1 MSTGLLSGLL
11 SVQPDAPAG
20 EPPLKVVMIDR
31 KNIIINPDNRKIY
44 RIGDVSRLQE
54 DIKTNG
60 IRQPLEVVELDGGN
74 YKLIGGERRLTACE
88 ELAKEGD
95 TRFEALPCVILKL
108 KHDDDEKIALITA
121 NATARDLTDGER
133 LAQYETL
140 KEILTRRKSLGGLS
154 GKVRDEL
161 CRILGLSTGAAARL
175 NAISEN
181 CGDDTKRELQAGEI
195 TLMGAYRRAQ
205 EIIAARMAQQESAK
219 APKPAKPVYEKP
231 VVFDCKPESSV
242 TIPKSTVEDDEF
254 ELDRKMERAGK
265 LPEWAYSQ
273 AAEICREDWTKCLSE
288 FSDEGIR
295 KSKIMEYTHT
305 GHPLQ
310 CGGYVHY
317 TSTTVCIG
325 VNTRRIE
332 LPWEKFADA
341 CKEVGI
347 APALKPVE
355 SEVSGQQ
362 EEQQR
367 GRKTLHILAE
377 KTIKETATWELAW
390 EDVQFGLEYYKQP
403 LPGGVMFWKRIDQN
417 RQHAGIMNYDD
428 YAIILQDGKF
438 FTCGWIPKIS
448 VIAELVRYFVLK

>member
-1 MSTGLLSGLL
+1 MSAGLLSGLL
-11 SVQPDAPAG
+11 SAQPDAPAG
-20 EPPLKVVMIDR
+20 SGMQVVMIDR

-44 RIGDVSRLQE
+44 RIGDVSRLKE

-205 EIIAARMAQQESAK
+205 EIIAARMAQQEAAK
-219 APKPAKPVYEKP
+219 APKPDKPVYEKP

-242 TIPKSTVEDDEF
+242 TIPKQEQEYPEWVIESAKEVC
-254 ELDRKMERAGK
+254 ELDWVKSTRSFTAEALVTAKGGVGGRSLQKGFVNFDNSK
-265 LPEWAYSQ
+265 IRFWWSGHGDYCFTWAKFVKFCVEKGLKEKPIKSHG
-273 AAEICREDWTKCLSE
+273 LSE
-288 FSDEGIR
+288 NPEESRGKDTLR
-295 KSKIMEYTHT
+295 K
-305 GHPLQ
+305 
-310 CGGYVHY
+310 
-317 TSTTVCIG
+317 
-325 VNTRRIE
+325 
-332 LPWEKFADA
+332 
-341 CKEVGI
+341 
-347 APALKPVE
+347 
-355 SEVSGQQ
+355 
-362 EEQQR
+362 
-367 GRKTLHILAE
+367 LAE
-377 KTIKETATWELAW
+377 KELSRKALW
-390 EDVQFGLEYYKQP
+390 TFDRNLFIFQLDFYKHS
-403 LPGGVMFWKRIDQN
+403 LPGGAELYRMEDRQKDEDKR
-417 RQHAGIMNYDD
+417 
-428 YAIILQDGKF
+428 YAIILQDYEF
-438 FTCGWIPKIS
+438 FTSGWETYEEAIES
-448 VIAELVRYFVLK
+448 LARYLNLK

>member
-20 EPPLKVVMIDR
+20 SGMQVVMIDR

-44 RIGDVSRLQE
+44 RIGDVSRLKE

-108 KHDDDEKIALITA
+108 KYDDDEKIALITA

-205 EIIAARMAQQESAK
+205 EIIAERMAQQEAAK
-219 APKPAKPVYEKP
+219 APKPDKPVYEKP
-231 VVFDCKPESSV
+231 VVFDCKPESSGTV
-242 TIPKSTVEDDEF
+242 PKQEQERPK
-254 ELDRKMERAGK
+254 EQDRGQDT
-265 LPEWAYSQ
+265 L
-273 AAEICREDWTKCLSE
+273 
-288 FSDEGIR
+288 R
-295 KSKIMEYTHT
+295 K
-305 GHPLQ
+305 
-310 CGGYVHY
+310 
-317 TSTTVCIG
+317 
-325 VNTRRIE
+325 
-332 LPWEKFADA
+332 
-341 CKEVGI
+341 
-347 APALKPVE
+347 
-355 SEVSGQQ
+355 
-362 EEQQR
+362 
-367 GRKTLHILAE
+367 LAE
-377 KTIKETATWELAW
+377 KTLGASAAWELAW
-390 EDVQFGLEYYKQP
+390 EDVRFRLAYYKQP
-403 LPGGVMFWKRIDQN
+403 LPGGATLWKRIDTT
-417 RQHAGIMNYDD
+417 REDAGQTCDD
-428 YAIILQDGKF
+428 YAIILQDNSF
-438 FTCGWIPKIS
+438 ATCGWISFYSGITDILTKYF
-448 VIAELVRYFVLK
+448 ELK

>member
-11 SVQPDAPAG
+11 SVQPDDPAG
-20 EPPLKVVMIDR
+20 SGMQVVMIDR

-44 RIGDVSRLQE
+44 RIGDVSRLKE

-140 KEILTRRKSLGGLS
+140 KEILTRRKNLGGLS

-181 CGDDTKRELQAGEI
+181 CGDDTKRELQAGGI

-219 APKPAKPVYEKP
+219 APKPAKPVHEKP
-231 VVFDCKPESSV
+231 VVFDCKPESLV
-242 TIPKSTVEDDEF
+242 TIPKQEQ
-254 ELDRKMERAGK
+254 ER
-265 LPEWAYSQ
+265 P
-273 AAEICREDWTKCLSE
+273 
-288 FSDEGIR
+288 
-295 KSKIMEYTHT
+295 
-305 GHPLQ
+305 
-310 CGGYVHY
+310 
-317 TSTTVCIG
+317 
-325 VNTRRIE
+325 
-332 LPWEKFADA
+332 
-341 CKEVGI
+341 KE
-347 APALKPVE
+347 
-355 SEVSGQQ
+355 QD
-362 EEQQR
+362 R
-367 GRKTLHILAE
+367 GRDTLRKLAE
-377 KTIKETATWELAW
+377 KTLGASAAWELAW
-390 EDVQFGLEYYKQP
+390 EDVRFRLAYYKQP
-403 LPGGVMFWKRIDQN
+403 LPGGATLWKRIDTT
-417 RQHAGIMNYDD
+417 REDAGQTCDD
-428 YAIILQDGKF
+428 YAIILQDNSF
-438 FTCGWIPKIS
+438 ATCGWISFYSGITDILTKYF
-448 VIAELVRYFVLK
+448 ELK

>member
-1 MSTGLLSGLL
+1 MSTGLLNGLL
-11 SVQPDAPAG
+11 SVQPDDPAG
-20 EPPLKVVMIDR
+20 PGMQVVMIDR
-31 KNIIINPDNRKIY
+31 KNIITNPDNRKIY
-44 RIGDVSRLQE
+44 RIGDVSQLKE

-60 IRQPLEVVELDGGN
+60 IRQPLEVVDLADGN

-205 EIIAARMAQQESAK
+205 EIIAERMAQQEAAK
-219 APKPAKPVYEKP
+219 APKRDEPVYEKP

-242 TIPKSTVEDDEF
+242 TIPKQAPESHCPPQNIP
-254 ELDRKMERAGK
+254 AGYEPK
-265 LPEWAYSQ
+265 ATESHGLPEKP
-273 AAEICREDWTKCLSE
+273 AESRGKDTL
-288 FSDEGIR
+288 R
-295 KSKIMEYTHT
+295 K
-305 GHPLQ
+305 
-310 CGGYVHY
+310 
-317 TSTTVCIG
+317 
-325 VNTRRIE
+325 
-332 LPWEKFADA
+332 
-341 CKEVGI
+341 
-347 APALKPVE
+347 
-355 SEVSGQQ
+355 
-362 EEQQR
+362 
-367 GRKTLHILAE
+367 LAE
-377 KTIKETATWELAW
+377 KELSQKALW
-390 EDVQFGLEYYKQP
+390 TFDRNLFIYQLDFYKHS
-403 LPGGVMFWKRIDQN
+403 LPGGAELCRMEDSQN
-417 RQHAGIMNYDD
+417 DGHTR
-428 YAIILQDGKF
+428 YAIILQDYKF
-438 FTCGWIPKIS
+438 FTSGWEPYEEAIES
-448 VIAELVRYFVLK
+448 LARYLNLK

>member
-11 SVQPDAPAG
+11 SVQADAPAG
-20 EPPLKVVMIDR
+20 SGMQVVMIDR

-44 RIGDVSRLQE
+44 RIGDVSRLKE

-195 TLMGAYRRAQ
+195 PLMGAYRRAQ
-205 EIIAARMAQQESAK
+205 EIIAARMAQQEAAK
-219 APKPAKPVYEKP
+219 APKPDKPVYKKP

-242 TIPKSTVEDDEF
+242 TVPKQAPNSHCTPQNIP
-254 ELDRKMERAGK
+254 AGYEPK
-265 LPEWAYSQ
+265 ATASHGLPEKPEES
-273 AAEICREDWTKCLSE
+273 RGKDTL
-288 FSDEGIR
+288 R
-295 KSKIMEYTHT
+295 K
-305 GHPLQ
+305 
-310 CGGYVHY
+310 
-317 TSTTVCIG
+317 
-325 VNTRRIE
+325 
-332 LPWEKFADA
+332 
-341 CKEVGI
+341 
-347 APALKPVE
+347 
-355 SEVSGQQ
+355 
-362 EEQQR
+362 
-367 GRKTLHILAE
+367 LAE
-377 KTIKETATWELAW
+377 KMLEDNAPWELFLKQVMFRLA
-390 EDVQFGLEYYKQP
+390 YYSQP
-403 LPGGVMFWKRIDQN
+403 LPGGAKLWM
-417 RQHAGIMNYDD
+417 RQDEIRKEANFYNADS
-428 YAIILQDGKF
+428 YAITFQDNTF
-438 FTCGWIPKIS
+438 FSNGWESEECIIERLTKYF
-448 VIAELVRYFVLK
+448 ELK

>member
-11 SVQPDAPAG
+11 SVQPDDPAG

-44 RIGDVSRLQE
+44 RIGDVSRLKE

-108 KHDDDEKIALITA
+108 KYDDDEKIALITA
-121 NATARDLTDGER
+121 NATARELTDGER

-140 KEILTRRKSLGGLS
+140 KEILTQRKSLGGLS

-219 APKPAKPVYEKP
+219 APKPAKPMYEKP
-231 VVFDCKPESSV
+231 VVFDCKSESSV
-242 TIPKSTVEDDEF
+242 TIPKQAPESHCTHQNIP
-254 ELDRKMERAGK
+254 AGYEPK
-265 LPEWAYSQ
+265 ATASHGLPEKP
-273 AAEICREDWTKCLSE
+273 EE
-288 FSDEGIR
+288 FRGKDTLR
-295 KSKIMEYTHT
+295 K
-305 GHPLQ
+305 
-310 CGGYVHY
+310 
-317 TSTTVCIG
+317 
-325 VNTRRIE
+325 
-332 LPWEKFADA
+332 
-341 CKEVGI
+341 
-347 APALKPVE
+347 
-355 SEVSGQQ
+355 
-362 EEQQR
+362 
-367 GRKTLHILAE
+367 LAE
-377 KTIKETATWELAW
+377 KELSQKALW
-390 EDVQFGLEYYKQP
+390 TFDRNLFIYQLDFYKHS
-403 LPGGVMFWKRIDQN
+403 LPGGAELCRMEDRQKDEHKR
-417 RQHAGIMNYDD
+417 
-428 YAIILQDGKF
+428 YAIILQDYEF
-438 FTCGWIPKIS
+438 FTSGWETYEEAVES
-448 VIAELVRYFVLK
+448 LVRYLSLK

>member
-1 MSTGLLSGLL
+1 MITGLLSGLL
-11 SVQPDAPAG
+11 SVQPDDPAG
-20 EPPLKVVMIDR
+20 SGMQVVMIDR

-44 RIGDVSRLQE
+44 RIGDVSRLKE

-108 KHDDDEKIALITA
+108 KQDDDEKIALITA
-121 NATARDLTDGER
+121 NATARELTDGER

-205 EIIAARMAQQESAK
+205 EIIAARMAQQEAAK
-219 APKPAKPVYEKP
+219 APKPDKPVYEKP

-242 TIPKSTVEDDEF
+242 TIPKQAPESHCPPQNIP
-254 ELDRKMERAGK
+254 AGHEPK
-265 LPEWAYSQ
+265 ATESHGLPEKP
-273 AAEICREDWTKCLSE
+273 AEFRGKDTL
-288 FSDEGIR
+288 R
-295 KSKIMEYTHT
+295 K
-305 GHPLQ
+305 
-310 CGGYVHY
+310 
-317 TSTTVCIG
+317 
-325 VNTRRIE
+325 
-332 LPWEKFADA
+332 
-341 CKEVGI
+341 
-347 APALKPVE
+347 
-355 SEVSGQQ
+355 
-362 EEQQR
+362 
-367 GRKTLHILAE
+367 LAE
-377 KTIKETATWELAW
+377 KELSQKALW
-390 EDVQFGLEYYKQP
+390 TFDRNLFIFQLDFYKRS
-403 LPGGVMFWKRIDQN
+403 LPGGAELYRMEDRQKDEHKR
-417 RQHAGIMNYDD
+417 
-428 YAIILQDGKF
+428 YAIILQDYEF
-438 FTCGWIPKIS
+438 FTSGWETYEEAVES
-448 VIAELVRYFVLK
+448 LARYLNLK

>member
-20 EPPLKVVMIDR
+20 PGMQVVMIDR

-44 RIGDVSRLQE
+44 RIGDVSRLKE

-60 IRQPLEVVELDGGN
+60 IRQPLEVVELDSGN

-108 KHDDDEKIALITA
+108 KYDDDEKIALITA

-161 CRILGLSTGAAARL
+161 CRILGLSTGAAARI

-219 APKPAKPVYEKP
+219 APKPDKPVHENP

-242 TIPKSTVEDDEF
+242 TIPKQAPENHCTPQNIP
-254 ELDRKMERAGK
+254 AGYEPK
-265 LPEWAYSQ
+265 ATASHGLPEKPEESRGKDTLRKL
-273 AAEICREDWTKCLSE
+273 AEKELS
-288 FSDEGIR
+288 
-295 KSKIMEYTHT
+295 
-305 GHPLQ
+305 
-310 CGGYVHY
+310 
-317 TSTTVCIG
+317 
-325 VNTRRIE
+325 
-332 LPWEKFADA
+332 
-341 CKEVGI
+341 
-347 APALKPVE
+347 
-355 SEVSGQQ
+355 
-362 EEQQR
+362 
-367 GRKTLHILAE
+367 RKTLWTFDRNLFIFQL
-377 KTIKETATWELAW
+377 
-390 EDVQFGLEYYKQP
+390 DFYKHS
-403 LPGGVMFWKRIDQN
+403 LPGGAELYRMEDRQKDEHKR
-417 RQHAGIMNYDD
+417 
-428 YAIILQDGKF
+428 YAIILQDYEF
-438 FTCGWIPKIS
+438 FTSGWETYEEAVES
-448 VIAELVRYFVLK
+448 LARYLNLK

>member
-11 SVQPDAPAG
+11 GAQPSTPAG

-44 RIGDVSRLQE
+44 RIGDVSRLKE

-108 KHDDDEKIALITA
+108 KYDDDEKIALITA

-205 EIIAARMAQQESAK
+205 EIIAARMAQQEAAK
-219 APKPAKPVYEKP
+219 SPKSDKPVYEKP

-242 TIPKSTVEDDEF
+242 TVPKQAPESHCTPQNIP
-254 ELDRKMERAGK
+254 AGYEPK
-265 LPEWAYSQ
+265 ATESHGLPEKPEES
-273 AAEICREDWTKCLSE
+273 RGKDTL
-288 FSDEGIR
+288 R
-295 KSKIMEYTHT
+295 K
-305 GHPLQ
+305 
-310 CGGYVHY
+310 
-317 TSTTVCIG
+317 
-325 VNTRRIE
+325 
-332 LPWEKFADA
+332 
-341 CKEVGI
+341 
-347 APALKPVE
+347 
-355 SEVSGQQ
+355 
-362 EEQQR
+362 
-367 GRKTLHILAE
+367 LAE
-377 KTIKETATWELAW
+377 KELSQKALW
-390 EDVQFGLEYYKQP
+390 TFDRNLFIYQLDFYKHS
-403 LPGGVMFWKRIDQN
+403 LPGGAELYRMEDRQKDEHKR
-417 RQHAGIMNYDD
+417 
-428 YAIILQDGKF
+428 YAIILQDYEF
-438 FTCGWIPKIS
+438 FTSGWETYEEVVES
-448 VIAELVRYFVLK
+448 LARYLNLK

>member
-1 MSTGLLSGLL
+1 MSAGLLSGLL

-20 EPPLKVVMIDR
+20 SGMRVVMIDR
-31 KNIIINPDNRKIY
+31 KNIITNPDNRKIY
-44 RIGDVSRLQE
+44 RIGDVSRLKE

-60 IRQPLEVVELDGGN
+60 IRQPLEVVDLADGN

-205 EIIAARMAQQESAK
+205 EIIAERMAQQEAAK
-219 APKPAKPVYEKP
+219 APKRDELVYEKP

-242 TIPKSTVEDDEF
+242 TIPKQAPENHYPPQNIP
-254 ELDRKMERAGK
+254 AGHEPK
-265 LPEWAYSQ
+265 ATESHGLPEKP
-273 AAEICREDWTKCLSE
+273 AESRGKDTL
-288 FSDEGIR
+288 R
-295 KSKIMEYTHT
+295 K
-305 GHPLQ
+305 
-310 CGGYVHY
+310 
-317 TSTTVCIG
+317 
-325 VNTRRIE
+325 
-332 LPWEKFADA
+332 
-341 CKEVGI
+341 
-347 APALKPVE
+347 
-355 SEVSGQQ
+355 
-362 EEQQR
+362 
-367 GRKTLHILAE
+367 LAE
-377 KTIKETATWELAW
+377 KELSQKALW
-390 EDVQFGLEYYKQP
+390 TFDRNLFIYRLDFYKHS
-403 LPGGVMFWKRIDQN
+403 LPGGAELYRMEDSQRDEKIR
-417 RQHAGIMNYDD
+417 
-428 YAIILQDGKF
+428 YAIILQDYEF
-438 FTCGWIPKIS
+438 FTSGWEPYEEAIES
-448 VIAELVRYFVLK
+448 LVRYLNLK

>member
-11 SVQPDAPAG
+11 SVQPDEPAG
-20 EPPLKVVMIDR
+20 SGMQVVMIDR

-44 RIGDVSRLQE
+44 RIGDVSQLKE

-108 KHDDDEKIALITA
+108 KYDDDEKIALITA

-205 EIIAARMAQQESAK
+205 EIIAERMAQQEAAK
-219 APKPAKPVYEKP
+219 ALKPDKPVYEKP
-231 VVFDCKPESSV
+231 VVFDCKQESSV
-242 TIPKSTVEDDEF
+242 TVPKQVPESHCTPQNIP
-254 ELDRKMERAGK
+254 AGYEPK
-265 LPEWAYSQ
+265 ANESHGLPEKPEES
-273 AAEICREDWTKCLSE
+273 RGKDTL
-288 FSDEGIR
+288 R
-295 KSKIMEYTHT
+295 K
-305 GHPLQ
+305 
-310 CGGYVHY
+310 
-317 TSTTVCIG
+317 
-325 VNTRRIE
+325 
-332 LPWEKFADA
+332 
-341 CKEVGI
+341 
-347 APALKPVE
+347 
-355 SEVSGQQ
+355 
-362 EEQQR
+362 
-367 GRKTLHILAE
+367 LAE
-377 KTIKETATWELAW
+377 KELSQKALW
-390 EDVQFGLEYYKQP
+390 TFDRNLFIYQLDFYKHS
-403 LPGGVMFWKRIDQN
+403 LPGGAELYRMEDRQKDEHKR
-417 RQHAGIMNYDD
+417 
-428 YAIILQDGKF
+428 YAIILQDYEF
-438 FTCGWIPKIS
+438 FTSGWEPYEEAVES
-448 VIAELVRYFVLK
+448 LVRYLNLK

>member
-11 SVQPDAPAG
+11 SVQPDDPAG

-44 RIGDVSRLQE
+44 RIGDVSRLKE

-108 KHDDDEKIALITA
+108 KYDDDEKIALITA
-121 NATARDLTDGER
+121 NATARELTDGER

-195 TLMGAYRRAQ
+195 SLMGAYRRAQ
-205 EIIAARMAQQESAK
+205 EIIAARIAQQEAAK
-219 APKPAKPVYEKP
+219 APKPDKPVCEKP

-242 TIPKSTVEDDEF
+242 TVPQNPDYDEWNLPLECRLAVEEAHKKAK
-254 ELDRKMERAGK
+254 EATASHG
-265 LPEWAYSQ
+265 LPEKPEES
-273 AAEICREDWTKCLSE
+273 RGKDTL
-288 FSDEGIR
+288 R
-295 KSKIMEYTHT
+295 K
-305 GHPLQ
+305 
-310 CGGYVHY
+310 
-317 TSTTVCIG
+317 
-325 VNTRRIE
+325 
-332 LPWEKFADA
+332 
-341 CKEVGI
+341 
-347 APALKPVE
+347 
-355 SEVSGQQ
+355 
-362 EEQQR
+362 
-367 GRKTLHILAE
+367 LAE
-377 KTIKETATWELAW
+377 KELSQKALW
-390 EDVQFGLEYYKQP
+390 TFDRNLFIYQLDFYKHSLPDGAELYRMEDRQKDEH
-403 LPGGVMFWKRIDQN
+403 KR
-417 RQHAGIMNYDD
+417 
-428 YAIILQDGKF
+428 YAIILQDYEF
-438 FTCGWIPKIS
+438 FTSGWETYEEAVES
-448 VIAELVRYFVLK
+448 LVRYLNLK

>member
-1 MSTGLLSGLL
+1 MRAGLLSGLL
-11 SVQPDAPAG
+11 SAQPDAPAG
-20 EPPLKVVMIDR
+20 SGMQVVMIDR

-44 RIGDVSRLQE
+44 RIGDVSRLKE

-205 EIIAARMAQQESAK
+205 EIIAARMAQQEAAK
-219 APKPAKPVYEKP
+219 APKPDKPVYEKP

-242 TIPKSTVEDDEF
+242 TIPKQEQEYPEWVIESAKEVC
-254 ELDRKMERAGK
+254 ELDWVKSTRSFTAEALVTAKGGVCGRSLQKGFVNFDNSK
-265 LPEWAYSQ
+265 IRFWWSGHGDYCFTWAKFVKFCVEKGLTEKPIKSHG
-273 AAEICREDWTKCLSE
+273 LSE
-288 FSDEGIR
+288 NPEESRGKDTLR
-295 KSKIMEYTHT
+295 K
-305 GHPLQ
+305 
-310 CGGYVHY
+310 
-317 TSTTVCIG
+317 
-325 VNTRRIE
+325 
-332 LPWEKFADA
+332 
-341 CKEVGI
+341 
-347 APALKPVE
+347 
-355 SEVSGQQ
+355 
-362 EEQQR
+362 
-367 GRKTLHILAE
+367 LAE
-377 KTIKETATWELAW
+377 KELSRKALW
-390 EDVQFGLEYYKQP
+390 TFDRNLVIFQLDFYKHS
-403 LPGGVMFWKRIDQN
+403 LPGGAELYRMEDRQKNEDKR
-417 RQHAGIMNYDD
+417 
-428 YAIILQDGKF
+428 YAIILQDYEF
-438 FTCGWIPKIS
+438 FTSGWETYEEAIES
-448 VIAELVRYFVLK
+448 LARYLNLK

>member
-20 EPPLKVVMIDR
+20 SGMQVVMIDR

-44 RIGDVSRLQE
+44 RIGDVSRLKE

-108 KHDDDEKIALITA
+108 KYDDDEKIALITA

-205 EIIAARMAQQESAK
+205 EIIAARMAQQEAAK
-219 APKPAKPVYEKP
+219 APKPDKPVYEKP

-242 TIPKSTVEDDEF
+242 TIPKQEQEYPEWVIESAKEVC
-254 ELDRKMERAGK
+254 ELDWVKSARSFTAEALVTAKGGVCGRSLQKGFVDFDNSKIRFWRSGHGDYCFTWAKFVNFCVEKGFAEKPIKSHG
-265 LPEWAYSQ
+265 LPEKPEES
-273 AAEICREDWTKCLSE
+273 RGKDTL
-288 FSDEGIR
+288 R
-295 KSKIMEYTHT
+295 K
-305 GHPLQ
+305 
-310 CGGYVHY
+310 
-317 TSTTVCIG
+317 
-325 VNTRRIE
+325 
-332 LPWEKFADA
+332 
-341 CKEVGI
+341 
-347 APALKPVE
+347 
-355 SEVSGQQ
+355 
-362 EEQQR
+362 
-367 GRKTLHILAE
+367 LAE
-377 KTIKETATWELAW
+377 KELSQKALW
-390 EDVQFGLEYYKQP
+390 TFDRNLFIYQLDFYKHS
-403 LPGGVMFWKRIDQN
+403 LPGGAELYRMEDRQKDEHKR
-417 RQHAGIMNYDD
+417 
-428 YAIILQDGKF
+428 YAIILQGYEF
-438 FTCGWIPKIS
+438 FTSGWETYEEAVES
-448 VIAELVRYFVLK
+448 LVRYLNLK

>member
-20 EPPLKVVMIDR
+20 SGMQVVMIDR

-44 RIGDVSRLQE
+44 RIGDVSRLKE

-60 IRQPLEVVELDGGN
+60 IRQPLEVVDLADGN

-205 EIIAARMAQQESAK
+205 EIIAARMAQQEAAK
-219 APKPAKPVYEKP
+219 APKPDKLVYEKP

-242 TIPKSTVEDDEF
+242 TIPKQAPESPCPPQNIPARYEPKAT
-254 ELDRKMERAGK
+254 ASHG
-265 LPEWAYSQ
+265 LPEKPKES
-273 AAEICREDWTKCLSE
+273 RGKDTL
-288 FSDEGIR
+288 R
-295 KSKIMEYTHT
+295 K
-305 GHPLQ
+305 
-310 CGGYVHY
+310 
-317 TSTTVCIG
+317 
-325 VNTRRIE
+325 
-332 LPWEKFADA
+332 
-341 CKEVGI
+341 
-347 APALKPVE
+347 
-355 SEVSGQQ
+355 
-362 EEQQR
+362 
-367 GRKTLHILAE
+367 LAE
-377 KTIKETATWELAW
+377 KELSQKALW
-390 EDVQFGLEYYKQP
+390 TFDRNLFIYQLDFYKHS
-403 LPGGVMFWKRIDQN
+403 LPGGAELYRMEDSQKDEHTR
-417 RQHAGIMNYDD
+417 
-428 YAIILQDGKF
+428 YAIILQDYKF
-438 FTCGWIPKIS
+438 FTSGWEPYEEAIES
-448 VIAELVRYFVLK
+448 LVRYLNLK

>member
-1 MSTGLLSGLL
+1 MSTGLLNGLL

-20 EPPLKVVMIDR
+20 PGMQVVMIDR

-44 RIGDVSRLQE
+44 CIGDVSRLKE

-108 KHDDDEKIALITA
+108 KYDDDEKIALITA

-181 CGDDTKRELQAGEI
+181 CGDDTKRELQSGGI

-205 EIIAARMAQQESAK
+205 EIIAARMAQQEAAK
-219 APKPAKPVYEKP
+219 APKADKPVYEKP

-242 TIPKSTVEDDEF
+242 TVPKQEQEYPEWVIESAKEVC
-254 ELDRKMERAGK
+254 ELDWVKSARSFTAEALVTAKGGEGGRSLHKGFVDFDNRKIRFWWSGHGDYYFTWAKFVKFCVEKGFAEKPIKSHGMPEKSAESLGK
-265 LPEWAYSQ
+265 DTL
-273 AAEICREDWTKCLSE
+273 
-288 FSDEGIR
+288 R
-295 KSKIMEYTHT
+295 K
-305 GHPLQ
+305 
-310 CGGYVHY
+310 
-317 TSTTVCIG
+317 
-325 VNTRRIE
+325 
-332 LPWEKFADA
+332 
-341 CKEVGI
+341 
-347 APALKPVE
+347 
-355 SEVSGQQ
+355 
-362 EEQQR
+362 
-367 GRKTLHILAE
+367 LAE
-377 KTIKETATWELAW
+377 KTLGASAAWELAW
-390 EDVQFGLEYYKQP
+390 EDVRFRLAYYKQS
-403 LPGGVMFWKRIDQN
+403 LPGGATLWKRIDTT
-417 RQHAGIMNYDD
+417 REDAGQTCDD
-428 YAIILQDGKF
+428 YAIILQDNSF
-438 FTCGWIPKIS
+438 ATCGWISFYSGITDILTKYF
-448 VIAELVRYFVLK
+448 ELK

>member
-1 MSTGLLSGLL
+1 MSAGLLSGLL
-11 SVQPDAPAG
+11 SVQLDDPAG
-20 EPPLKVVMIDR
+20 PGLRVVMIDR
-31 KNIIINPDNRKIY
+31 KNIITNPDNRKIY
-44 RIGDVSRLQE
+44 RIGDVSRLKE

-60 IRQPLEVVELDGGN
+60 IRQPLEVVDLADGN

-205 EIIAARMAQQESAK
+205 EIIAERMAQQEAAK
-219 APKPAKPVYEKP
+219 ALKRDEPVYEKP

-242 TIPKSTVEDDEF
+242 TIPKKAPENHCPPQNIP
-254 ELDRKMERAGK
+254 AGHEPK
-265 LPEWAYSQ
+265 ATESHGLPEKP
-273 AAEICREDWTKCLSE
+273 AESRGKDTL
-288 FSDEGIR
+288 R
-295 KSKIMEYTHT
+295 K
-305 GHPLQ
+305 
-310 CGGYVHY
+310 
-317 TSTTVCIG
+317 
-325 VNTRRIE
+325 
-332 LPWEKFADA
+332 
-341 CKEVGI
+341 
-347 APALKPVE
+347 
-355 SEVSGQQ
+355 
-362 EEQQR
+362 
-367 GRKTLHILAE
+367 LAE
-377 KTIKETATWELAW
+377 KELSQKALW
-390 EDVQFGLEYYKQP
+390 TFDRNLFIYRLDFYKHS
-403 LPGGVMFWKRIDQN
+403 LPGGAELCRMEDPQN
-417 RQHAGIMNYDD
+417 DGNTR
-428 YAIILQDGKF
+428 YAIILQDYEF
-438 FTCGWIPKIS
+438 FTSGWESYEEAIES
-448 VIAELVRYFVLK
+448 LVRYLSLK

>member
-11 SVQPDAPAG
+11 SVQPDDPAG
-20 EPPLKVVMIDR
+20 SGMQVVMIDR

-44 RIGDVSRLQE
+44 RIGDVSRLKE

-95 TRFEALPCVILKL
+95 TRFGALPCVILKL
-108 KHDDDEKIALITA
+108 KYDDDEKIALITA

-205 EIIAARMAQQESAK
+205 EIIAARMAQQEAAK
-219 APKPAKPVYEKP
+219 ALKPDKPVYEKP
-231 VVFDCKPESSV
+231 VVFDCKQESSV
-242 TIPKSTVEDDEF
+242 TVPKQVPESHCTPQNIP
-254 ELDRKMERAGK
+254 AGYEPK
-265 LPEWAYSQ
+265 ANESHGLPEKPEES
-273 AAEICREDWTKCLSE
+273 RGKDTL
-288 FSDEGIR
+288 R
-295 KSKIMEYTHT
+295 K
-305 GHPLQ
+305 
-310 CGGYVHY
+310 
-317 TSTTVCIG
+317 
-325 VNTRRIE
+325 
-332 LPWEKFADA
+332 
-341 CKEVGI
+341 
-347 APALKPVE
+347 
-355 SEVSGQQ
+355 
-362 EEQQR
+362 
-367 GRKTLHILAE
+367 LAE
-377 KTIKETATWELAW
+377 KEMSQKALWDFDRNLFIFQL
-390 EDVQFGLEYYKQP
+390 DFYKHS
-403 LPGGVMFWKRIDQN
+403 LPGGAELYRMEDRQKDEHKR
-417 RQHAGIMNYDD
+417 
-428 YAIILQDGKF
+428 YAIILQDYEF
-438 FTCGWIPKIS
+438 FTSGWETYEEAVES
-448 VIAELVRYFVLK
+448 LVRYLSLK

>member
-20 EPPLKVVMIDR
+20 SEMQVVMIDR

-44 RIGDVSRLQE
+44 RIGDVSRLKE

-60 IRQPLEVVELDGGN
+60 IRQPLEVVELDNGN

-219 APKPAKPVYEKP
+219 APKPAPESHCAPQNIPAGYEPKATESHGLPEKP
-231 VVFDCKPESSV
+231 KES
-242 TIPKSTVEDDEF
+242 
-254 ELDRKMERAGK
+254 RGK
-265 LPEWAYSQ
+265 
-273 AAEICREDWTKCLSE
+273 
-288 FSDEGIR
+288 
-295 KSKIMEYTHT
+295 
-305 GHPLQ
+305 
-310 CGGYVHY
+310 
-317 TSTTVCIG
+317 
-325 VNTRRIE
+325 N
-332 LPWEKFADA
+332 
-341 CKEVGI
+341 
-347 APALKPVE
+347 
-355 SEVSGQQ
+355 
-362 EEQQR
+362 
-367 GRKTLHILAE
+367 TLHKLAE
-377 KTIKETATWELAW
+377 KMINEDAPWELFVKQVMFRLA
-390 EDVQFGLEYYKQP
+390 YYSQP
-403 LPGGVMFWKRIDQN
+403 LPGGAQLWMRRDEIRKEANFYNADS
-417 RQHAGIMNYDD
+417 
-428 YAIILQDGKF
+428 YAITLQDNTF
-438 FTCGWIPKIS
+438 FSKGWESEESIIERLTKYF
-448 VIAELVRYFVLK
+448 ELK

>member
-1 MSTGLLSGLL
+1 MSTGLVHSLL
-11 SVQPDAPAG
+11 DAQPSTPAG

-44 RIGDVSRLQE
+44 RIGDVSRLKE

-205 EIIAARMAQQESAK
+205 EIIAARMAQQEAAK
-219 APKPAKPVYEKP
+219 APKPDKPVNEKP

-242 TIPKSTVEDDEF
+242 TVPQNPDYDEWNLPLECRLAVEEAHKKAKEATASHGMPEKPEESRGKDT
-254 ELDRKMERAGK
+254 LRK
-265 LPEWAYSQ
+265 
-273 AAEICREDWTKCLSE
+273 
-288 FSDEGIR
+288 
-295 KSKIMEYTHT
+295 
-305 GHPLQ
+305 
-310 CGGYVHY
+310 
-317 TSTTVCIG
+317 
-325 VNTRRIE
+325 
-332 LPWEKFADA
+332 
-341 CKEVGI
+341 
-347 APALKPVE
+347 
-355 SEVSGQQ
+355 
-362 EEQQR
+362 
-367 GRKTLHILAE
+367 LAE
-377 KTIKETATWELAW
+377 KELSQKALW
-390 EDVQFGLEYYKQP
+390 TLDRNLFIYRLYFYKHS
-403 LPGGVMFWKRIDQN
+403 LPGGAELYRMEDKQKDEHKR
-417 RQHAGIMNYDD
+417 
-428 YAIILQDGKF
+428 YAIILQDYEF
-438 FTCGWIPKIS
+438 FTSGWETYEEAVES
-448 VIAELVRYFVLK
+448 LVRYLNLK

>member
-44 RIGDVSRLQE
+44 RIGDVSRLKE

-60 IRQPLEVVELDGGN
+60 IRQPLEVVELDGVN

-108 KHDDDEKIALITA
+108 KYDDDEKIALITA
-121 NATARDLTDGER
+121 NATARELTDGER

-195 TLMGAYRRAQ
+195 TLMGAYRLAQ
-205 EIIAARMAQQESAK
+205 EIIAERMAQQESTK
-219 APKPAKPVYEKP
+219 APKPDKLVYEKP

-242 TIPKSTVEDDEF
+242 TVPKQEQEYPEWVIESAKEVC
-254 ELDRKMERAGK
+254 ELDWVKSARSFTAEALVTAKGGACGRSLQKGFVNFDNSKIRFWWSGHGDYCFTWAKFVKFCVEKGFAEKPIKSNG
-265 LPEWAYSQ
+265 LPEKPEES
-273 AAEICREDWTKCLSE
+273 RGKDTL
-288 FSDEGIR
+288 R
-295 KSKIMEYTHT
+295 K
-305 GHPLQ
+305 
-310 CGGYVHY
+310 
-317 TSTTVCIG
+317 
-325 VNTRRIE
+325 
-332 LPWEKFADA
+332 
-341 CKEVGI
+341 
-347 APALKPVE
+347 
-355 SEVSGQQ
+355 
-362 EEQQR
+362 
-367 GRKTLHILAE
+367 LAE
-377 KTIKETATWELAW
+377 KELSRKALW
-390 EDVQFGLEYYKQP
+390 TFDRNLFIFQLDFYKHS
-403 LPGGVMFWKRIDQN
+403 LPGGAELYRMEDRQKDEHKR
-417 RQHAGIMNYDD
+417 
-428 YAIILQDGKF
+428 YAIILQDYEF
-438 FTCGWIPKIS
+438 FTSGWETYEEAVES
-448 VIAELVRYFVLK
+448 LVRYMNLK

>member
-11 SVQPDAPAG
+11 SVQPDDPAG
-20 EPPLKVVMIDR
+20 SGMQVVMIDR

-44 RIGDVSRLQE
+44 RIGDVSRLKE

-108 KHDDDEKIALITA
+108 KYDDDEKIALITA

-205 EIIAARMAQQESAK
+205 EIIAARMAQQEAAK
-219 APKPAKPVYEKP
+219 APKPDKPVYEKP

-242 TIPKSTVEDDEF
+242 TIPKQEQEYPEWVVESAKEVC
-254 ELDRKMERAGK
+254 ELDWVKSARSFTAEALVTAKGGECGRSLQKGFVDFDNRKIRFWWSGHGDYCFTWAKFVKFCVEKGFAEKPIKSHG
-265 LPEWAYSQ
+265 LPEKPEES
-273 AAEICREDWTKCLSE
+273 RGKDTL
-288 FSDEGIR
+288 R
-295 KSKIMEYTHT
+295 K
-305 GHPLQ
+305 
-310 CGGYVHY
+310 
-317 TSTTVCIG
+317 
-325 VNTRRIE
+325 
-332 LPWEKFADA
+332 
-341 CKEVGI
+341 
-347 APALKPVE
+347 
-355 SEVSGQQ
+355 
-362 EEQQR
+362 
-367 GRKTLHILAE
+367 LAE
-377 KTIKETATWELAW
+377 KELSQKALW
-390 EDVQFGLEYYKQP
+390 TFDRNLFIYQLDFYKHS
-403 LPGGVMFWKRIDQN
+403 LPGGAELYRMEDSQKDEHTR
-417 RQHAGIMNYDD
+417 
-428 YAIILQDGKF
+428 YAIILQDYKF
-438 FTCGWIPKIS
+438 FTSGWEPYEEAVES
-448 VIAELVRYFVLK
+448 LVRYLNLK